1 MAGIDW
7 SKQPAIS
14 GINLKKQRA
23 LLTGFL
29 LVSTNS
35 VFSNPRI
42 PLVNQI
48 VNGQVVPVK
57 PAPGED
63 YIDMSN
69 IYPKLA
75 PLSTDDVNGLFDLA
89 RTNSATFS
97 GLAQAYWNKGHAT
110 AEMDYPIDH
119 YCLSAGDV
127 LALNA

>member
-1 MAGIDW
+1 MSGIDW
-7 SKQPAIS
+7 STQPAVK

-35 VFSNPRI
+35 VFSNPDI
-42 PLVNQI
+42 PLVNQ
-48 VNGQVVPVK
+48 VVDGKVVPVK
-57 PAPGED
+57 PAPGEG

-89 RTNSATFS
+89 RNNSATFS
-97 GLAQAYWNKGHAT
+97 GIAQAYWNKGHAT
-110 AEMDYPIDH
+110 AELDYVSGD

-127 LALNA
+127 LALNK